1 MTGHKRI
8 VKYSAKYKKE
18 YTKSK
23 KQGKNIPLLKWVI
36 GQLADDIPLP
46 ANHKDHPL
54 HGDWRGYR
62 ECHITPDW
70 LLIYKKEDN
79 GELILSLT
87 RLNSHSNLF

>member
-1 MTGHKRI
+1 MNHKRR
-8 VKYSAKYKKE
+8 VLFSAKYRKE
-18 YTKSK
+18 YHKAIRQK
-23 KQGKNIPLLKWVI
+23 KNIDLLDWIV

-46 ANHKDHPL
+46 ESHKDHPL
-54 HGDWRGYR
+54 KGDWRGYR

-70 LLIYKKEDN
+70 LLIYKKQDG